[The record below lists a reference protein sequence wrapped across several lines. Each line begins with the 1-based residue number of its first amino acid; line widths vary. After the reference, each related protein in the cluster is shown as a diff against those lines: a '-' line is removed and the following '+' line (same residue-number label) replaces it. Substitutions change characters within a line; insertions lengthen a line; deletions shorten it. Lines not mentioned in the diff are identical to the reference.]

1 MAGLNTKE
9 NDIYYDLIIQH
20 KDQSSS
26 NLKEV
31 FESYGLDTLES
42 KVPIVQDPIVDKLQN
57 VDSEQQL
64 YATMA
69 LSSEAAQKAIKGRL
83 SRTRNKVLKIV
94 SVGDQTII
102 SAGETR
108 ERSPVDEGEL
118 DADIEQYMKDK
129 ARLKAAKLAELES
142 LQATCSAP
150 SISSNNSESRMVAT
164 RTVAAAATAE
174 HSDIGEEDLD
184 EDLDRYMKEA
194 ARRKEQ
200 MRKNVEQSERL
211 RALED
216 MEYHFDNLEE

>member
-1 MAGLNTKE
+1 MASSSTKE
-9 NDIYYDLIIQH
+9 NDISYDLIIQH

-42 KVPIVQDPIVDKLQN
+42 KVPIVQDPVVDKLQN

-69 LSSEAAQKAIKGRL
+69 LSSDAAQKAMKGRL
-83 SRTRNKVLKIV
+83 PRTRNKVLKIV
-94 SVGDQTII
+94 SLGDQTVI

-118 DADIEQYMKDK
+118 DNDIEQYMKDK
-129 ARLKAAKLAELES
+129 ARLKAAKLAQIES

-150 SISSNNSESRMVAT
+150 STSNTNESRVLAT
-164 RTVAAAATAE
+164 RTEATIE
-174 HSDIGEEDLD
+174 NSDIDEEDLD
-184 EDLDRYMKEA
+184 EDLDRYMREA

-216 MEYHFDNLEE
+216 MEYDFDNLEE